1 MNKTTITIIQD
12 EDNAFNILLT
22 GNVDDILKGLA
33 AATAKAVLSAPKSYQ
48 EFIRTR
54 YLNYLNQATIAYY
67 KGFEDLK

>member
-33 AATAKAVLSAPKSYQ
+33 IATAQAVLNAPKSYQ

-54 YLNYLNQATIAYY
+54 YLSYLNQATI
-67 KGFEDLK
+67 DLNNKR

>member
-12 EDNAFNILLT
+12 EDKDNVFNILLT

-33 AATAKAVLSAPKSYQ
+33 AATAQAVLNAPESYQ

-54 YLNYLNQATIAYY
+54 YLSYLNQATI
-67 KGFEDLK
+67 DLNNKR

>member
-33 AATAKAVLSAPKSYQ
+33 TATAQAVLNAPESYQ

-54 YLNYLNQATIAYY
+54 FLSYLNQATI
-67 KGFEDLK
+67 DLNNKR